1 MKNLFRLGLQFFG
14 EGENN
19 DTQNNGTDAQ
29 NNGDQNQNNNSGEQK
44 KEFSTA
50 ELQAMM
56 TKEKNEGRA
65 AVLRELGI
73 TDVKDAKKSLEDYK
87 KYLDS
92 QKTELQ
98 KAQDDNKV
106 LNDRASKAEQKS
118 DLLEKKFSALELGVK
133 MDCVDDVIALA
144 STKTTDEKDFKTVV
158 GELKTKYPTF
168 FGESSNGGTGTGTQ
182 SKNNTNSTNTSN
194 WGARL
199 ATSTHPTTQK
209 SSYFKN

>member
-19 DTQNNGTDAQ
+19 GTQNNGTDAQ
-29 NNGDQNQNNNSGEQK
+29 NNGDQNQNANSGEQK
-44 KEFSTA
+44 KEFSTT

-65 AVLRELGI
+65 AILRELGI

-118 DLLEKKFSALELGVK
+118 DLLEKKFFALELGAK

-144 STKTTDEKDFKTVV
+144 FTKTTDEKDFKTVV

-168 FGESSNGGTGTGTQ
+168 FGESGNGGTGTGTQ
-182 SKNNTNSTNTSN
+182 SKNNTNNTNTSN
-194 WGARL
+194 WGSRL